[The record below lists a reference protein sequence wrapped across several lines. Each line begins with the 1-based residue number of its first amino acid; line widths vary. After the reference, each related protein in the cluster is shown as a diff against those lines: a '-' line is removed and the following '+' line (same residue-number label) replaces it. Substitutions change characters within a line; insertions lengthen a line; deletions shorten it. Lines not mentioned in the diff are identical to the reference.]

1 MGSRATGESFL
12 FEGFRL
18 ERHGLFR
25 RDERGVFV
33 PIAMGSRAFDV
44 LRVLITAQG
53 DLLAKDEIMAAVW
66 PGTVVEDN
74 NLTVQIS
81 ALRRILDA
89 AQSGQ
94 SCIQTVVGR
103 GYRFVA
109 TVTHGEDDL
118 GANTATI
125 SAGGPRL
132 PEPLSIAVLPF
143 ANFSGDPEQ
152 EVFVDAVTEHLTTDL
167 SRMSGSFVIARSTAA
182 TYKNKPVDVKRIGSE
197 LGVRY
202 VLEGSVRRAGDQLRV
217 NVQLLDA
224 ENGAHLWA
232 DRFDTNRGNFEEAQ
246 NEITGRF
253 ARTLK
258 RELVEAATRRIENER
273 AVDPDARDLVMRGW
287 ALHYRPYSAMT
298 REEALRAHERALKI
312 DPESVDA
319 RIGIAAILAG
329 NLANGWSNSFEQDL
343 ARSEH
348 LLLEALERDANRA
361 WMHTTMG
368 LVRRLQNRLPESRT
382 ECEAAIAL
390 DRNYASAYRQLGIT
404 LMCLGHPD
412 TAIPP
417 LEKAIVLNPH
427 DRNTAVSYWALGQC
441 HLFLGHTDQAMEL
454 FRKACA
460 GNPWLY
466 YTHLALAAALGL
478 KGELDEAGTLLA
490 EGIRLKPEVNSLARL
505 RAYPPYNN
513 NLPKGALREETVEA
527 GLRNAGMLED

>member
-1 MGSRATGESFL
+1 MEAHAAGEIFL
-12 FEGFRL
+12 FEDFRL
-18 ERHGLFR
+18 DRRGLSR
-25 RDERGVFV
+25 RDERRVFV
-33 PIAMGSRAFDV
+33 PVAIGSRALDV
-44 LRVLITAQG
+44 LGVLVEGHG
-53 DLLAKDEIMAAVW
+53 DLVSKDEIMAAVW

-81 ALRRILDA
+81 ALRRILDRGR
-89 AQSGQ
+89 SDW
-94 SCIQTVVGR
+94 SCIQTVAGR

-132 PEPLSIAVLPF
+132 PEPLLIAVLPF

-273 AVDPDARDLVMRGW
+273 AV
-287 ALHYRPYSAMT
+287 
-298 REEALRAHERALKI
+298 
-312 DPESVDA
+312 
-319 RIGIAAILAG
+319 
-329 NLANGWSNSFEQDL
+329 
-343 ARSEH
+343 
-348 LLLEALERDANRA
+348 
-361 WMHTTMG
+361 
-368 LVRRLQNRLPESRT
+368 
-382 ECEAAIAL
+382 
-390 DRNYASAYRQLGIT
+390 
-404 LMCLGHPD
+404 
-412 TAIPP
+412 
-417 LEKAIVLNPH
+417 
-427 DRNTAVSYWALGQC
+427 
-441 HLFLGHTDQAMEL
+441 FLGTYDL
-454 FRKACA
+454 FADAPAQNLIAKITHQSVSIA
-460 GNPWLY
+460 
-466 YTHLALAAALGL
+466 YTRIISSRHF
-478 KGELDEAGTLLA
+478 
-490 EGIRLKPEVNSLARL
+490 RLSI
-505 RAYPPYNN
+505 
-513 NLPKGALREETVEA
+513 G
-527 GLRNAGMLED
+527 